1 MSTSRRSSP
10 GAGQNPRIRIAAAR
24 AAKTFGDLAVTLAS
38 DYGLTP
44 DEWQSLIL
52 DDWLAATAKDK
63 WKHTTCG
70 LSVPRQNG
78 KNAVLEM
85 RELFGMIGLG
95 EHVLHSAHEVKTAQS
110 HYRRF
115 KEFFGSKADDPAA
128 RYPELN
134 ALVEQVRNV
143 NGQEAIILKKDPAQG
158 LLGGALR
165 VVARSKSSGRG
176 FSADLLVLDEAQ
188 ELSDDALE
196 ALLST
201 ISAGRLG
208 NSQILYTG
216 TPPGPNAAGEV
227 FTRVRANIIEHSPRG
242 VCWHEWSADADS
254 KIDLDDRAL
263 WAECNPGLGAGRL
276 QLAIIEAERKTLSDE
291 GFKRERLGM
300 WPANA
305 GARRAIDPATWAATI
320 AAPPEDGIRSFGV
333 AFSADGK
340 RQALAGAVKT
350 GKGPTARFHV
360 NVIDTYTGPT
370 AGGVAAVAD
379 WLAERRERTAQIN
392 LLGGAGASALAD
404 ALTSRGVPKRVVH
417 VMTTSEYFTSCA
429 LLFEGLREGRITHPD
444 EDPDEALSASV
455 AVCDKQQRRR
465 DGAYGWEATT
475 PDGDE
480 TPLEAVSAAVH
491 AAKTTKRRPRGKGG
505 RKAVVM

>member
-1 MSTSRRSSP
+1 MSTSRSASP
-10 GAGQNPRIRIAAAR
+10 RDGQSPRIRVAAAR
-24 AAKTFGDLAVTLAS
+24 AAKTFGDLAADLAS

-52 DDWLAATAKDK
+52 DDWLSASARDE
-63 WKHTTCG
+63 WKHTTCA

-78 KNAVLEM
+78 KNALLEM

-95 EHVLHSAHEVKTAQS
+95 ETIIHSAHEVKTAQA

-115 KEFFGSKADDPAA
+115 KEFFGNTADDPNA
-128 RYPELN
+128 RYPALN
-134 ALVEQVRNV
+134 AMVQQVRNV
-143 NGQEAIILKKDPAQG
+143 NGQEAIILRDDPERG
-158 LLGGALR
+158 CLGGALR

-176 FSADLLVLDEAQ
+176 FTADLLVIDEAQ
-188 ELSDDALE
+188 ELTDDALE
-196 ALLST
+196 ALVPT
-201 ISAGRLG
+201 VSAGRLG
-208 NSQILYTG
+208 NSQIIYTG
-216 TPPGPNAAGEV
+216 TPPGPNASGEV
-227 FTRVRANIIEHSPRG
+227 FARLRAQAIEDAPRG
-242 VCWHEWSADADS
+242 LCYHEWSADPDAPV
-254 KIDLDDRAL
+254 DLDDIGEWKA
-263 WAECNPGLGAGRL
+263 ANPAIGAGRL
-276 QLAIIEAERKTLSDE
+276 TLTFVRAERKTLSDE

-305 GARRAIDPATWAATI
+305 GARRAIDPATWAETI
-320 AAPPEDGIRSFGV
+320 AAPPEDGIRSFAV
-333 AFSADGK
+333 AFSANGK